1 MAEKKLSRKFLE
13 KPTLRVAQDLL
24 GQVLVRKIGKK
35 EIRGIICETEAYVG
49 SKDKACHASRG
60 RTPRSEVLFWE
71 AGRAYVYLI
80 YGMHY
85 CFNVVTEKKEY
96 PAAVLIRG
104 VIPFGKNT
112 GIESLCDPGFDP
124 RIKISPS
131 TSLRINGPGRVCK
144 FFKID
149 KKFHGQDL
157 IGNKTLWLER
167 GPKISE
173 AKIKKAPRIG
183 VDYAGAWA
191 KKPWR
196 FWVK

>member
-1 MAEKKLSRKFLE
+1 MADARLSRKFFE
-13 KPTLRVAQDLL
+13 GPTLKVAMNLL

-49 SKDKACHASRG
+49 EKDMACHASRG

-85 CFNVVTEKKEY
+85 CFNVVTEKKDF
-96 PAAVLIRG
+96 PSAVLIRG
-104 VIPFGKNT
+104 VIPLTKNPEIKSKHAPRFNLGGK
-112 GIESLCDPGFDP
+112 IL
-124 RIKISPS
+124 
-131 TSLRINGPGRVCK
+131 GPGRVCK

-157 IGNKTLWLER
+157 IGNKALWIER
-167 GPKISE
+167 GSKISG
-173 AKIKKAPRIG
+173 AKIKKGPRIG

-196 FWVK
+196 FLMT

>member
-1 MAEKKLSRKFLE
+1 
-13 KPTLRVAQDLL
+13 LL
-24 GQVLVRKIGKK
+24 GQVLVRRIGKK

-49 SKDKACHASRG
+49 SEDKACHASRG

-71 AGRAYVYLI
+71 AGRVYVYLI
-80 YGMHY
+80 YGMYY
-85 CFNVVTEKKEY
+85 CFNVVTEKKDF
-96 PAAVLIRG
+96 PSAVLIRG
-104 VIPFGKNT
+104 VIPLTKAPEIKSQYSPRFNLGGKV
-112 GIESLCDPGFDP
+112 L
-124 RIKISPS
+124 
-131 TSLRINGPGRVCK
+131 GPGRVCK

-157 IGNKTLWLER
+157 IGNKKLWLER

-173 AKIKKAPRIG
+173 AKIKKGPRVG